1 MLAKCHLVSAVSMYQ
16 SLKPKWC
23 EPMPDFFSVARDEFG
38 ALKQGQVDGMNVLLS
53 ETTGLPLHWRAY
65 ILATAW
71 HETAFTMQPIVERG
85 GVKYFDQYD
94 PAHNPKKARQL
105 GNTVKGDGYR
115 FRGRGYVQITGRA
128 NYHKAGLLCGVDMV
142 QNPDLALRSDLA
154 AKIIVKGMAD
164 GWFTGKELADFNNYT
179 EMRKIVNG
187 TDKAATIAKYATKFE
202 KALTAQKLAPQPLP
216 HSPAP
221 TVPPSPES
229 PPVAENKPPVGLLK
243 AFLSFLAFLFMPK
256 KG

>member
-1 MLAKCHLVSAVSMYQ
+1 MLAKCPLVSAVSMYQ
-16 SLKPKWC
+16 ALQPKWC
-23 EPMPDFFSVARDEFG
+23 EPMSDFFSVARSEFG
-38 ALKQGQVDGMNVLLS
+38 SLKQGQVDGMNVLLS

-85 GVKYFDQYD
+85 GVRYFDQYD
-94 PAHNPKKARQL
+94 PAHNPKKARAL

-142 QNPDLALRSDLA
+142 LNPDLALKPDIA
-154 AKIIVKGMAD
+154 AKVIVRGMSD
-164 GWFTGKELADFNNYT
+164 GMFTGKKLAGFTNYAD
-179 EMRKIVNG
+179 MRRIVNG
-187 TDKAATIAKYATKFE
+187 TDKAKTIAGYAEKFE
-202 KALTAQKLAPQPLP
+202 KALRAQELAPAPLP

-221 TVPPSPES
+221 TMPPIPETPS
-229 PPVAENKPPVGLLK
+229 AANPEPSVGLLK